1 MPLNNY
7 GVLKG
12 RAIGRRLGSG
22 SSPHYQIH
30 LVDEAGT
37 HYRIA
42 INVRS
47 QLAPS
52 ELMYYIK
59 PYFVHPLTSTVEAL
73 PSGFSRLA
81 PNSGSGALDLI
92 RGNLLQPGMMTPL
105 PPDLPGPDNDL
116 NEKLDQIVQRAMA
129 DEEALVYAFGERWGP
144 ESNKADKYFGFLPGN
159 GIHDIHMNQGNVGSF
174 IKDDG
179 VWQDGGV
186 LFHFP
191 LQRQWTAVFL
201 KFQSQSWHTDDR
213 TGHTLVEGEEGEP
226 RNPDPITPQPTE
238 ALPDGLVR
246 IVSAMVNSIES
257 PEKEWVN
264 ILNASDRAIS
274 LAGWQL
280 ADKQKAKMPLSG
292 TIEPG
297 APLRIDIQP
306 PVALSNKGGI
316 ITLLNQNGLK
326 VHGVSYTR
334 QQANQPGWTI
344 VF

>member
-12 RAIGRRLGSG
+12 RPIGRRLGSG

-30 LVDEAGT
+30 IVDEAGT

-81 PNSGSGALDLI
+81 PDSGSGALDLI

-179 VWQDGGV
+179 VWQDGGA

-213 TGHTLVEGEEGEP
+213 TGHTLAEGEEGEP

-257 PEKEWVN
+257 PEKEWVT

-297 APLRIDIQP
+297 GTLRIDIQP

>member
-1 MPLNNY
+1 MPLTNY

-12 RAIGRRLGSG
+12 RAISRRLGSG

-30 LVDEAGT
+30 IVDETGT

-73 PSGFSRLA
+73 ASGFSRLA
-81 PNSGSGALDLI
+81 PNSDSGALDLI

-105 PPDLPGPDNDL
+105 PHDLPGPDNDL

-179 VWQDGGV
+179 VWQDGGA

-191 LQRQWTAVFL
+191 LQQQWTAVFL

-213 TGHTLVEGEEGEP
+213 TGHTLAEGEEGEP
-226 RNPDPITPQPTE
+226 RNPDPIAPQPTE

-280 ADKQKAKMPLSG
+280 ADKQKAKMPLNG
-292 TIEPG
+292 AIEPG
-297 APLRIDIQP
+297 ATLRIDIQP

>member
-30 LVDEAGT
+30 IVDETGT

-47 QLAPS
+47 QVAPS

-73 PSGFSRLA
+73 SSGFSRLA

-179 VWQDGGV
+179 VWQDGGA

-213 TGHTLVEGEEGEP
+213 TGHTLAEGEEGEP

-297 APLRIDIQP
+297 ATLRIDIQP
-306 PVALSNKGGI
+306 PVALSNQGGI

>member
-30 LVDEAGT
+30 IVDEAGI

-59 PYFVHPLTSTVEAL
+59 LFFVHPLTSTVEAL

-81 PNSGSGALDLI
+81 PNSDSGALDLI

-105 PPDLPGPDNDL
+105 PHDLPGPDNDL

-174 IKDDG
+174 IEDDG
-179 VWQDGGV
+179 VWQDGGA

-191 LQRQWTAVFL
+191 LQQQWTAVFL

-213 TGHTLVEGEEGEP
+213 TGHTLAEGEEGEP
-226 RNPDPITPQPTE
+226 RNPDPIVPQPTE

-264 ILNASDRAIS
+264 ILNTSDRDIS

-297 APLRIDIQP
+297 ATLRIDIQP

-326 VHGVSYTR
+326 VHGVSYTK

>member
-30 LVDEAGT
+30 IVDEAGT

-59 PYFVHPLTSTVEAL
+59 PYFVHPLTSTVEVL

-179 VWQDGGV
+179 VWQDGGA

-213 TGHTLVEGEEGEP
+213 TGHTMAEGEEGEP
-226 RNPDPITPQPTE
+226 RNPDPIAPQPTE

-264 ILNASDRAIS
+264 ILNTSDRAIS

-297 APLRIDIQP
+297 ATLRIDIQP
-306 PVALSNKGGI
+306 PVALSNQGGI

-326 VHGVSYTR
+326 VHGVSYTK

>member
-30 LVDEAGT
+30 IVDEAGT
-37 HYRIA
+37 QYRIA

-59 PYFVHPLTSTVEAL
+59 PFFVHPLTSTVEAL

-81 PNSGSGALDLI
+81 PNSDSGALDLI

-105 PPDLPGPDNDL
+105 PHDLPGPDNDL
-116 NEKLDQIVQRAMA
+116 NEKFDQIVQRAMA

-179 VWQDGGV
+179 VWQDGGA

-213 TGHTLVEGEEGEP
+213 TGHTLAEGEEGEP

-264 ILNASDRAIS
+264 ILNTSDGAIS

-292 TIEPG
+292 TIEAG
-297 APLRIDIQP
+297 ATLRIDIQP

>member
-12 RAIGRRLGSG
+12 RAISRRLGSG

-30 LVDEAGT
+30 IVDEAGT
-37 HYRIA
+37 HYRVA

-59 PYFVHPLTSTVEAL
+59 SYFVHPLTSTVEAL

-92 RGNLLQPGMMTPL
+92 RGNLLQPGLMTPL

-116 NEKLDQIVQRAMA
+116 NEKLDQIAQRAMA

-179 VWQDGGV
+179 VWQDGGA

-213 TGHTLVEGEEGEP
+213 TGHTLTEGEEGEP

-257 PEKEWVN
+257 PEKERVN
-264 ILNASDRAIS
+264 ILNTSDRAIS

-297 APLRIDIQP
+297 ATLRIDIQS

>member
-30 LVDEAGT
+30 IVDEAGN

-59 PYFVHPLTSTVEAL
+59 PYFVHPLTSMVEAL
-73 PSGFSRLA
+73 PGGFSPLA
-81 PNSGSGALDLI
+81 PHSGSGALDLI

-116 NEKLDQIVQRAMA
+116 NEKLDQVVQRAMA

-144 ESNKADKYFGFLPGN
+144 ESSKADKYFGFLPGN

-179 VWQDGGV
+179 VWQDGGA

-213 TGHTLVEGEEGEP
+213 TGHTLAEGEEGEP

-257 PEKEWVN
+257 PEKEWVS
-264 ILNASDRAIS
+264 ILNTSDRAIS

-297 APLRIDIQP
+297 ATLRIDIQP